1 MISSVF
7 INFLSVL
14 CSLSLFQEFVASFAV
29 LSLFS
34 ITMHFLSGKRVIYK

>member
-7 INFLSVL
+7 IAFLSAL
-14 CSLSLFQEFVASFAV
+14 CDLSLFQEYVAAFAV